1 MRRRMS
7 PIMLVEFLFIAC
19 FAQFAQAQE
28 SHKPSVRR
36 VVRRLSVP
44 ITSLLRPGETRL
56 VVVYRGTPP
65 LLAYAPRGTSEA
77 AWLTRISRVVMRVR
91 VVSRQSMLT
100 PNEDWIETSV
110 KMKIL
115 QVLKFTGRRS
125 FHVGQEVSIME
136 PGGSLDLEG
145 RQIDAIVEY
154 GRRKEVGKEY
164 LIFANLT
171 SDNLLVIGYSS
182 TFEILP
188 GGSLRWLL
196 KTKAPDPLSE
206 SSLDSV
212 LEEIQRHADADN

>member
-1 MRRRMS
+1 MRRRIYS
-7 PIMLVEFLFIAC
+7 IMLVAFLFIAC
-19 FAQFAQAQE
+19 AVQFLQAQE
-28 SHKPSVRR
+28 PQMPRARQVRQR
-36 VVRRLSVP
+36 WGVP
-44 ITSLLRPGETRL
+44 ITSFLRPGETRL
-56 VVVYRGTPP
+56 VVLFRGQLP

-77 AWLTRISRVVMRVR
+77 AWRTQISRVVMRVR
-91 VVSRQSMLT
+91 VVSRKSMLT
-100 PNEDWIETSV
+100 PNEDWIRTFV

-115 QVLKFTGRRS
+115 QVLKSTGRRS

-171 SDNLLVIGYSS
+171 PDNLLVIGYSS

-196 KTKAPDPLSE
+196 KTKLPDPLSE
-206 SSLDSV
+206 NSLDSV